1 MPTYPYKL
9 NYYKVDI
16 ENFEVR
22 ELEET
27 STVLCIDFGTSN
39 TALGA
44 YLDTNYVRDLPT
56 NDILNGNIKINEITF
71 FDIKSYYFYFIKN
84 INEKYFIK
92 NISFYTNG
100 EFDITGI
107 VTKDIPEIRKINKE
121 SKQIENSF

>member
-1 MPTYPYKL
+1 MIADNNFIEIRSDINK
-9 NYYKVDI
+9 YKV
-16 ENFEVR
+16 
-22 ELEET
+22 T
-27 STVLCIDFGTSN
+27 T
-39 TALGA
+39 
-44 YLDTNYVRDLPT
+44 YY
-56 NDILNGNIKINEITF
+56 NDIKINEITF